1 LRLPSR
7 DQTRQQVEVIRRR
20 KEAEASEL
28 IARQARAGRNAPRPW
43 CGKCLR
49 GGIFACRCATND
61 SPGAAQVVAN
71 AHSFVEVGAL
81 GRPAVT
87 AANQLLRSGLARDEA
102 CSLLAQAAVEVGRDK
117 LTREEWLQLCADLYD
132 RGSEQEGRA

>member
-1 LRLPSR
+1 LPSR
-7 DQTRQQVEVIRRR
+7 DQTRQQVEVICRR
-20 KEAEASEL
+20 KDAEAAEL
-28 IARQARAGRNAPRPW
+28 IERQARAGRGAPVSWSARQ
-43 CGKCLR
+43 
-49 GGIFACRCATND
+49 
-61 SPGAAQVVAN
+61 GAAQVVAN